1 MKFFDNIGLF
11 IIYVFVFVIFR
22 NEYIVINSVYI
33 G

>member
-11 IIYVFVFVIFR
+11 IIYEFVFVIFR
-22 NEYIVINSVYI
+22 NEYIIINGVYI